1 MRKKEKKS
9 KFNDENIE
17 KSIDYFI
24 EKPYYIFI
32 GVYHS
37 MLKGC
42 IKN

>member
-1 MRKKEKKS
+1 MGTVSVKKQ
-9 KFNDENIE
+9 ENIE

-24 EKPYYIFI
+24 EKPNYIFI

>member
-1 MRKKEKKS
+1 MGTVSVKKQ
-9 KFNDENIE
+9 ENIE

-24 EKPYYIFI
+24 EKPYYIVI